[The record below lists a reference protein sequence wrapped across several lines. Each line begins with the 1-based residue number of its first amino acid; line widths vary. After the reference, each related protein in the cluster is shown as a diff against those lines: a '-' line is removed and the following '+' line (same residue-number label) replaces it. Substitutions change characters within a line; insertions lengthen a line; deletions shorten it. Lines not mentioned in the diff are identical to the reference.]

1 MKFWT
6 VQKTAVVNTVNKFG
20 GFSPDFSKSD
30 YVAMNPDLKS
40 LYDVILSSFNKV
52 NNVMFS
58 GLIFSFMES
67 DNKKIYSIPD
77 IYSFYDLINEKKPVI
92 KSLWENLCSKDTV
105 ILELDYSEEFNPIY
119 MDVNDFQFLM
129 PPLMI
134 MPPYTDND
142 IQYLLEDIN
151 NGIIRP
157 SVFPSGLI
165 QAHLPYIQSENIT
178 NLYPMFKLKYIK
190 GSLSTAFVL

>member
-165 QAHLPYIQSENIT
+165 QAHLPYIKSENIT
-178 NLYPMFKLKYIK
+178 NIYPMFKLKSIK
-190 GSLSTAFVL
+190 GSLSTVFFL

>member
-6 VQKTAVVNTVNKFG
+6 VQKITVADTVNKFG
-20 GFSPDFSKSD
+20 VFSPDFSKSD
-30 YVAMNPDLKS
+30 YVAMNPELKS

-52 NNVMFS
+52 NNVMFA
-58 GLIFSFMES
+58 GLIFSFMTS

-92 KSLWENLCSKDTV
+92 KSLWENLCSNDTV
-105 ILELDYSEEFNPIY
+105 ILELDYSKEFNPIY
-119 MDVNDFQFLM
+119 IDVNDFQFLM
-129 PPLMI
+129 PPI
-134 MPPYTDND
+134 TIIPPYTDND

-165 QAHLPYIQSENIT
+165 QAHLPYIKSENIT
-178 NLYPMFKLKYIK
+178 NIYPMFKLK
-190 GSLSTAFVL
+190 